1 MTKKKINE
9 KAELFD
15 KLSKCVLPLI
25 AGAVVSFGVG
35 AGLAAL
41 GLESPL
47 AIAVLAAVACK
58 VIMSL
63 FSAITER
70 SSSPP
75 TPPSDHPGPDSKTK
89 CPSSPPPGM
98 IGHGMRV
105 DGVNG
110 HNSIDHQKERE
121 CEGKASTG
129 RKCSTYAT
137 RKKPIDKEQGEKEY
151 LSLLEENQFVK
162 ELEDHFERISNLK
175 IETESGEQPGSS
187 VDSGVKVNGASAGC
201 VPSPSH

>member
-1 MTKKKINE
+1 MTNLSFFKSSVNLKKFASYAAIAIGSVGLIASITALKYYPSLPPLIAGGMIGSMLPLVACTLVGILLLIDRSSLDKIYGNIYDQKKINE

-75 TPPSDHPGPDSKTK
+75 TPP
-89 CPSSPPPGM
+89 
-98 IGHGMRV
+98 
-105 DGVNG
+105 
-110 HNSIDHQKERE
+110 
-121 CEGKASTG
+121 
-129 RKCSTYAT
+129 
-137 RKKPIDKEQGEKEY
+137 
-151 LSLLEENQFVK
+151 
-162 ELEDHFERISNLK
+162 
-175 IETESGEQPGSS
+175 GSS
-187 VDSGVKVNGASAGC
+187 VDSGVKVNGASADC

>member
-1 MTKKKINE
+1 MPDQKKFASYAAITIGSIGLIASTIALTMYRSSLSPLIVGGMIGSMLPLVACTLVGILLLIDRSSLDKIYGNIYDQKKINE

-25 AGAVVSFGVG
+25 AVAVVSFGVG

-75 TPPSDHPGPDSKTK
+75 TPPSG
-89 CPSSPPPGM
+89 
-98 IGHGMRV
+98 
-105 DGVNG
+105 
-110 HNSIDHQKERE
+110 
-121 CEGKASTG
+121 
-129 RKCSTYAT
+129 
-137 RKKPIDKEQGEKEY
+137 
-151 LSLLEENQFVK
+151 L
-162 ELEDHFERISNLK
+162 
-175 IETESGEQPGSS
+175 
-187 VDSGVKVNGASAGC
+187 VDSGVKADGADKGC
-201 VPSPSH
+201 NPCPTN